1 VKLRKAFPHN
11 PTISPDANHG
21 NLPMRL
27 ISPRKFP
34 GIGKISGSIDSAHFT
49 GEKLFILDKESS
61 HLERGPGIDGTCGM
75 RIVDSPL
82 TPLLSLPLPPSR
94 DAKDRAGL
102 LGHDRRRSL
111 RNASRECISAPRN
124 RVRPIRSHL
133 VNPDPLWIPA
143 CTLNTSSKRLKNRN
157 IMVTWLTSSWLI
169 ALTS

>member
-11 PTISPDANHG
+11 PPISPDANHG

-75 RIVDSPL
+75 KIVDSRP
-82 TPLLSLPLPPSR
+82 PLPASPLPSPFPSAIPR
-94 DAKDRAGL
+94 RGKDRAGL
-102 LGHDRRRSL
+102 LGTTADVRYVRRRG
-111 RNASRECISAPRN
+111 NASRSCEIVCASDTIGISLTRI
-124 RVRPIRSHL
+124 RVDSCVHVETP
-133 VNPDPLWIPA
+133 
-143 CTLNTSSKRLKNRN
+143 
-157 IMVTWLTSSWLI
+157 
-169 ALTS
+169 